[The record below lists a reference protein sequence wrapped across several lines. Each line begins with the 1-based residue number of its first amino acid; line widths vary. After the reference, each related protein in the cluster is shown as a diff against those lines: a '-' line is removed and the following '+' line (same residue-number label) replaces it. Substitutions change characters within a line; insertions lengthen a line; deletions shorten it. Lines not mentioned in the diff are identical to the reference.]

1 MAWLC
6 SMKSLVVAALKSPVR
21 GLQVYVPWSDPWP
34 SLMTRVDLLSF
45 SSCPSALTMLTP
57 PLAE

>member
-1 MAWLC
+1 
-6 SMKSLVVAALKSPVR
+6 MKSLVVAALKSPVR
-21 GLQVYVPWSDPWP
+21 GLQVYVPWSAPWP